1 MPTIRPASERF
12 HTKLD
17 WLDSWH
23 SFSFGNHFDPKW
35 VSFGPLLVINDDT
48 VSPRSG
54 FGMHPH
60 RDMEII
66 TIMVNGELQHSD
78 SMGNTELLRLGE
90 VQRMSAGK
98 GLVHSEQNAS
108 DSVCRFL
115 QIWIEPDTRGT
126 PPDYEQKEFDY
137 SGGWTCILAPNNDNG
152 AMSINRRVRLWRNQL
167 VSQQQ
172 FDWPTQIDGGKKI
185 WIQMIDGSL
194 KTPLFLKK
202 GDGIGFSDPEV
213 LPRADA
219 GVEGADL
226 LFFEIA

>member
-1 MPTIRPASERF
+1 MPNIRPASERF

-35 VSFGPLLVINDDT
+35 AGFGPLLVINDDT

-66 TIMVNGELQHSD
+66 TIIINGELQHSD

-98 GLVHSEQNAS
+98 GLVHSEQNVS
-108 DSVCRFL
+108 NSFCRFL

-126 PPDYEQKEFDY
+126 SPDYEQKEFDY
-137 SGGWTCILAPNNDNG
+137 SHGWTCILSPNKDNG
-152 AMSINRRVRLWRNQL
+152 AMAINRKIRLWRSQL
-167 VSQQQ
+167 VSPQQ
-172 FDWPTQIDGGKKI
+172 FDWPTQIDGDKKI
-185 WIQMIDGSL
+185 WIQMIDGTL
-194 KTPLFLKK
+194 NTPLYLKK
-202 GDGIGFSDPEV
+202 GDGIGFSYPEV
-213 LPRADA
+213 LPRAEA
-219 GVEGADL
+219 GDEGADL
-226 LFFEIA
+226 LFFEIT